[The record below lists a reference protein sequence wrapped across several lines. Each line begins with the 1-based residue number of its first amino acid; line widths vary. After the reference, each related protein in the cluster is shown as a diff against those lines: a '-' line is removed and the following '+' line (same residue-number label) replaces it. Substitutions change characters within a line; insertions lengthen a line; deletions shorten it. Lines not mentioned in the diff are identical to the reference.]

1 MSSAILYLAIVAI
14 WACVLVPRWVRRGH
28 PVTQAA
34 PVLAT
39 VDEDLEHMGVGT
51 AGTEIDAAAAWGSA
65 ESYSAESYS
74 AASYSAESY
83 TSATYS
89 AAVYLAEAGDSAAIS
104 VQAVGSA
111 AVSVPVSGS
120 DAARS
125 DRARSDS
132 ARSDSARSAPARP
145 QVGRAGIIQARRRM
159 LTTLVTL
166 AIAAAGCTAASLTS
180 AWICL
185 PPAGML
191 GMYVLLL
198 REAGRADAENYRRR
212 MEAAVTRAA
221 ARQRARE
228 ARAAREAWAAA
239 REPEPTAQVIDI
251 SSRVRDQLYDQYA
264 DATMRAVGD

>member
-1 MSSAILYLAIVAI
+1 LSSAILYLAIVAI

-39 VDEDLEHMGVGT
+39 VDEDLEHMDVGT
-51 AGTEIDAAAAWGSA
+51 AGIEIDSAAAWGSA
-65 ESYSAESYS
+65 QSYSAESYS

-89 AAVYLAEAGDSAAIS
+89 ADAYLAEAGDSAAIS
-104 VQAVGSA
+104 VQAVGPA
-111 AVSVPVSGS
+111 AVSVPISGS
-120 DAARS
+120 DS
-125 DRARSDS
+125 ARSDS
-132 ARSDSARSAPARP
+132 ARSDSARPAPARP
-145 QVGRAGIIQARRRM
+145 QAGRAGIIQARRRM

-166 AIAAAGCTAASLTS
+166 AIAAAACTAASLTS

-212 MEAAVTRAA
+212 MEAAATRAA

-239 REPEPTAQVIDI
+239 REPEATAQVIDI